1 MNKKINLQIGV
12 LSLIVVAAAF
22 SRMIPHL
29 PNLSPIGAVGLFG
42 AAHFAKRW
50 QAVLIPLAAVW
61 LSDLFLNNVVY
72 AAYTEG
78 FVWFYGGFQWQYI
91 SYILIAFFGMAVFSK
106 KINAK
111 NVLFGA
117 LGASLIF
124 FLLSNFGVFMSGT
137 MYPMNAAGL
146 IACYTAAIPFAQA
159 TLMGNLVF
167 GALLFGGYYLLQNK
181 NEFFKLAHLT
191 YSR

>member
-124 FLLSNFGVFMSGT
+124 FLLSNFVSPLSGFSSTFDSGSFPSCCCCDHWLQSKQDQIEVF
-137 MYPMNAAGL
+137 YN
-146 IACYTAAIPFAQA
+146 
-159 TLMGNLVF
+159 
-167 GALLFGGYYLLQNK
+167 
-181 NEFFKLAHLT
+181 
-191 YSR
+191 